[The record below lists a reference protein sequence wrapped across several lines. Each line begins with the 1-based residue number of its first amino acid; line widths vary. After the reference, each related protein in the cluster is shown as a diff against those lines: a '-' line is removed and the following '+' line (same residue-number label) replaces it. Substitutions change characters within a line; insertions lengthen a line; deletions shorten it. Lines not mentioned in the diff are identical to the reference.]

1 MIVRAKAV
9 ALFISIPLLLAAQSQ
24 SSSCHDRTPQ
34 NSANTNR
41 TSPAD
46 SNSRPHTNVNG
57 GEAVTVDKVNKN
69 MSSSS
74 KEKTD
79 STAEGIWGGPHVRLS
94 MSEEGIQIEFDC
106 AHGTI
111 NTPLVTDAQGRFDRL
126 GTFVREGPGPIRVGR
141 TPGARS
147 ARYSGRI
154 EGKTMTLNVNL
165 TEPDQPLGT
174 YTLAQGS
181 EGRLWKCR

>member
-1 MIVRAKAV
+1 MN
-9 ALFISIPLLLAAQSQ
+9 
-24 SSSCHDRTPQ
+24 SSL
-34 NSANTNR
+34 
-41 TSPAD
+41 
-46 SNSRPHTNVNG
+46 
-57 GEAVTVDKVNKN
+57 
-69 MSSSS
+69 

-79 STAEGIWGGPHVRLS
+79 STDEGIWGGPHVRLS

-111 NTPLVTDAQGRFDRL
+111 NTPSGTDAQGRFDVP

-141 TPGARS
+141 SPGARS

-165 TEPDQPLGT
+165 TEPDQ
-174 YTLAQGS
+174 AQGPIS
-181 EGRLWKCR
+181 

>member
-9 ALFISIPLLLAAQSQ
+9 AFFISIPLLLAAQSQ
-24 SSSCHDRTPQ
+24 SSSCRGRAPQ
-34 NSANTNR
+34 SSSNTNLKL
-41 TSPAD
+41 PPD
-46 SNSRPHTNVNG
+46 SNSNPQANVK
-57 GEAVTVDKVNKN
+57 EAVATDNVNKN
-69 MSSSS
+69 ISSSS

-79 STAEGIWGGPHVRLS
+79 PTAEGIWGGPHVRLS
-94 MSEEGIQIEFDC
+94 MSEGAIQVEFDC

-111 NTPLVTDAQGRFDRL
+111 NAPLGTDAQGRFDIP

-154 EGKTMTLNVNL
+154 EGKTMTLSVNL
-165 TEPDQPLGT
+165 TEPDEALGT
-174 YTLAQGS
+174 YTLTQGS